1 DGDLAALNRVARGT
15 QTVSVWK
22 DSRQLGAKAAE
33 IASALA
39 GGTALDAVD
48 GASKFS
54 GGEKGVEMNAIFLAP
69 TPITKENLNVVIDAG
84 HISKEQA
91 CEGAA
96 DDVAACK

>member
-1 DGDLAALNRVARGT
+1 VARGT

-22 DSRQLGAKAAE
+22 DSRALGKAAGE

-39 GGTALDAVD
+39 SGTAVDAVE
-48 GASKFS
+48 GAVKFS
-54 GGEKGVEMNAIFLAP
+54 GGEKGVEMNAIFLDP
-69 TPITKENLNVVIDAG
+69 TPITKANLNVVIDAG
-84 HISKEQA
+84 VISKEQA